1 MPSHLND
8 SIDVVFCAGDEAC
21 GVSVL
26 NAEDKLAAVLAREEI
41 IIECRADSA
50 DMQGTCWTGGEANAY
65 VLFGH
70 CLDELAVFEILV
82 NMQNYSFR
90 SRVTKSGGV
99 F

>member
-1 MPSHLND
+1 MID
-8 SIDVVFCAGDEAC
+8 DVVFCAGDEAC

-50 DMQGTCWTGGEANAY
+50 DMQGDLLDWGAKANAY

-70 CLDELAVFEILV
+70 C
-82 NMQNYSFR
+82 R
-90 SRVTKSGGV
+90 
-99 F
+99 